1 MRKKRRQHSAE
12 FKTKVAIEAIKEQKT
27 LSQICEQYELH
38 ANQISDWKKTVM
50 DNVSQLFTTGEK
62 KKETTA
68 VDIEALQ
75 APYLEQIGLL
85 QMEVSF
91 LKKKLKQLGQT

>member
-50 DNVSQLFTTGEK
+50 DNVSQLFTTVEK

>member
-1 MRKKRRQHSAE
+1 MKKNRRQHSAE
-12 FKTKVAIEAIKEQKT
+12 FKSKVAVEALREQKT
-27 LSQICEQYELH
+27 LSQLCEQYELH
-38 ANQISDWKKTVM
+38 ANQICDWKKVVLEHSASLF
-50 DNVSQLFTTGEK
+50 DKKSSKLEAAVSL
-62 KKETTA
+62 
-68 VDIEALQ
+68 EALQ